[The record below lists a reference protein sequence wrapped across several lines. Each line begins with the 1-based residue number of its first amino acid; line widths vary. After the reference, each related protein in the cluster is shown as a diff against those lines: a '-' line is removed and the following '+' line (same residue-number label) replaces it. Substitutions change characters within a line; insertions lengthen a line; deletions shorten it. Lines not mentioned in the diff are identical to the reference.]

1 MNHFLA
7 PALLSIVVV
16 TGCGGS
22 TPRREQRSFALIAVI
37 AVAVVLG
44 VRVRTSDYRDDD
56 EI

>member
-22 TPRREQRSFALIAVI
+22 TPRREQRSFALFAVI